1 MLGRARP
8 LQTYERPQQER
19 WGALAGAAAGCPS
32 LPQTPPRRPAAP
44 LTTTSSKMLCSCVS
58 ICTIA
63 PARPGRWAR
72 GPVRPKLRE
81 LTGRGAEARKKLQ
94 LAGKRKEFYCLLV
107 KRVYTIMESML
118 VLPMEET
125 VKRNTATKYKIIC
138 IVLLALLVIVSL
150 GLGLGLGLRRQEEQ
164 GSCRKKCFDS
174 SFRGLENC
182 RCDMECKQRG
192 DCCWDFEDTCVESTR
207 IWTCNRFRCGETRL
221 ESSLCSCSD
230 DCLQRKDCCTDYKSV
245 CQGETPWVKEECG
258 TAQQSEC
265 PEGFE
270 LPPVIL
276 FSMDGFRAEYLQTWD
291 ALIPNINKLKT
302 CGIHSKYMRAVY
314 PTKTFPNHYTIVT
327 IWLTAM
333 YQGLKAGSFFWPG
346 SDVAI
351 NGSFPSKYIHYNRSI
366 PYEERI
372 STLLKWLD
380 LPKAERPDFYTIYV
394 EEPDSAGH
402 ESGPVS
408 ATVIQALQLVD
419 KAFGM
424 LMEGLKQ
431 RNLHNCVNIILL
443 ADHGM
448 DQTYCDKREYMTDY
462 FPRINFYMYEGP
474 APRIRARNIPHDFYS
489 CKYEDI
495 CLKKK
500 KVNSEEI
507 VRNLSCRKPDQH
519 FKPYLTPD
527 LPKRLHFAKNV
538 RIDKAHLLVDRQWL
552 AVRSKAYSFC
562 GGGNH
567 GYNNE
572 FKSMKA
578 IFLAH
583 GSSFKE
589 KAEIEPFENIEVYNL
604 ICDLLH
610 IQPAPNNGTHGSLN
624 HLLKVPFYEPSHAE
638 EVSKFSVCGFTV
650 PLPTDALDCSCSEL
664 QNNISLEHVNQMLN
678 LPQDQI
684 TATEKLNLPFGRPR
698 VMQKNKEH
706 CLLYHREYVS
716 GFGKAIKMPLWSS
729 YTVPKPGDT
738 SPLPPTVPDCLRA
751 DVRVAPS
758 ESQKCSFYLADQ
770 NITHGFLYPPA
781 NNRTSDSQYDAL
793 ITSNLVPMYKAF
805 KKMWDYFHSFLLVKL
820 SMERNGVNVV
830 SGPVF
835 DYNYD
840 GHFDAPNEITGYLTN
855 TSVPIPTH
863 YFVMLTS
870 CKNRSH
876 TPNACP
882 GWLDVLPFIIPHRP
896 TNVESC
902 PEGKPEAVWIE
913 ERWQAHVA
921 RVRDV
926 ELLTGLDFYQEKA
939 QPVSEILQ
947 LKTYLPTFETII

>member
-1 MLGRARP
+1 
-8 LQTYERPQQER
+8 
-19 WGALAGAAAGCPS
+19 
-32 LPQTPPRRPAAP
+32 
-44 LTTTSSKMLCSCVS
+44 
-58 ICTIA
+58 
-63 PARPGRWAR
+63 
-72 GPVRPKLRE
+72 
-81 LTGRGAEARKKLQ
+81 
-94 LAGKRKEFYCLLV
+94 
-107 KRVYTIMESML
+107 MESML

-327 IWLTAM
+327 GLYPESHGIIDNNMYDVNLNLNFSLSSKEKNNPAWWKGQPIWLTAM

-489 CKYEDI
+489 F
-495 CLKKK
+495 
-500 KVNSEEI
+500 NSEEI

-624 HLLKVPFYEPSHAE
+624 HLLKVPFYEQSHAE

-729 YTVPKPGDT
+729 YTVPKPQT
-738 SPLPPTVPDCLRA
+738 
-751 DVRVAPS
+751 
-758 ESQKCSFYLADQ
+758 
-770 NITHGFLYPPA
+770 
-781 NNRTSDSQYDAL
+781 
-793 ITSNLVPMYKAF
+793 
-805 KKMWDYFHSFLLVKL
+805 
-820 SMERNGVNVV
+820 
-830 SGPVF
+830 
-835 DYNYD
+835 
-840 GHFDAPNEITGYLTN
+840 
-855 TSVPIPTH
+855 
-863 YFVMLTS
+863 
-870 CKNRSH
+870 
-876 TPNACP
+876 
-882 GWLDVLPFIIPHRP
+882 
-896 TNVESC
+896 
-902 PEGKPEAVWIE
+902 
-913 ERWQAHVA
+913 
-921 RVRDV
+921 
-926 ELLTGLDFYQEKA
+926 TGLLI
-939 QPVSEILQ
+939 VNMML
-947 LKTYLPTFETII
+947 